1 MDGETA
7 EFLAAMS
14 LGSLGAAVSM
24 ERQDLLERRREWI
37 RLVCSLRGE
46 DYRAASDAAEI
57 LSGSKEDCI
66 RFLQWVESW
75 FRDLLAYG
83 VTRNPQDVINLDMLP
98 QIQRQLATTDFESLF
113 ARIDEAKA
121 ALEGIQRNLNRRLI
135 LEDLLL
141 NTAEAS

>member
-1 MDGETA
+1 
-7 EFLAAMS
+7 
-14 LGSLGAAVSM
+14 
-24 ERQDLLERRREWI
+24 
-37 RLVCSLRGE
+37 
-46 DYRAASDAAEI
+46 
-57 LSGSKEDCI
+57 
-66 RFLQWVESW
+66 
-75 FRDLLAYG
+75 
-83 VTRNPQDVINLDMLP
+83 MLP